1 MSPLHH
7 LTPMDI
13 SVKKNYHRK
22 RKYIWMNAELLS
34 LVRSEVVDFISSV
47 INELLNARQYDSS
60 GASAKCLN
68 LKLFEEVF
76 FI

>member
-1 MSPLHH
+1 
-7 LTPMDI
+7 
-13 SVKKNYHRK
+13 
-22 RKYIWMNAELLS
+22 MNAELLS